1 MYLKTVLIKLSEHL
15 SLLYQWSST
24 YQLIVI
30 SGALIKGD
38 EGCVQVVFFTMPLIM
53 LYKVIFLANKIIHIK
68 NISNLVLINHTP
80 LGGVDTCLILNTN
93 EKQILQVVK
102 QQLILVHMS
111 IDCAFRK

>member
-1 MYLKTVLIKLSEHL
+1 MSIKLSEHP
-15 SLLYQWSST
+15 SLPYQWSST
-24 YQLIVI
+24 CQLIVI
-30 SGALIKGD
+30 SGASMKGD
-38 EGCVQVVFFTMPLIM
+38 EWCVQVVFCIIPLNM
-53 LYKVIFLANKIIHIK
+53 LYKVILLANKVIHIK

-80 LGGVDTCLILNTN
+80 LGDVDTYLILNTN